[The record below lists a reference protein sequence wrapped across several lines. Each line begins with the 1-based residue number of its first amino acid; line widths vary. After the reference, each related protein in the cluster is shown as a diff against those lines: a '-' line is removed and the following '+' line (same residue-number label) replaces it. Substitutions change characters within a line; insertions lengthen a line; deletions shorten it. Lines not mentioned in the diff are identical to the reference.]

1 MLKPVEP
8 TPPPERPIGE
18 LVHELIEEGKGYA
31 RAEIG
36 LLKAIATAKGKAL
49 ILPAALLVVAL
60 LLAMASITALVLGV
74 VLALATLVGPLAAG
88 VLGMLLFAAI
98 AGWLAWWGVQRA
110 KDVL

>member
-31 RAEIG
+31 RAEID

-98 AGWLAWWGVQRA
+98 AGGLAWWGVQRA